1 MAFVREI
8 THPGRGF
15 DRQVAKLWENRGAS
29 DSYDPEK
36 WEDAHV
42 DERVHGAAAA
52 SVPRE
57 LEDLCV
63 RRHVRICPELRVVDQ
78 RREDGSSGLS
88 EAEMPIR
95 KFT

>member
-63 RRHVRICPELRVVDQ
+63 RRHVRICPSQ
-78 RREDGSSGLS
+78 GSESRHGRAGKIGPGKKVWVS
-88 EAEMPIR
+88 A
-95 KFT
+95 